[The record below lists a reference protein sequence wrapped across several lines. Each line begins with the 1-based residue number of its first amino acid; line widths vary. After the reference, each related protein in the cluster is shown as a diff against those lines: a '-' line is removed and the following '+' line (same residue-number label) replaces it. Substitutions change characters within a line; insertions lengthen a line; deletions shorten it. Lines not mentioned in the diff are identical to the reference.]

1 MAEGG
6 IFSGIGDIIEK
17 IKKPPDLLLFLGIG
31 LFGWGVFKGPF
42 TMTNAMIGWGL
53 ICMTAAMA
61 MKLLSDG
68 VMLVSDTNHDYRIIQ
83 WWNLI
88 GGSLSALACL
98 IFLFHQ
104 FANRWVPWQH

>member
-6 IFSGIGDIIEK
+6 IFSGIGEVIDK

-31 LFGWGVFKGPF
+31 LFGFGVAKGSF
-42 TMTNAMIGWGL
+42 AMTNGMLSWGL

-68 VMLVSDTNHDYRIIQ
+68 VSWVSDTRHDYRVIR
-83 WWNLI
+83 WWDLI
-88 GGSLSALACL
+88 GGSLSAMASLVL
-98 IFLFHQ
+98 VFHQ
-104 FANRWVPWQH
+104 FAGRWLPWHH